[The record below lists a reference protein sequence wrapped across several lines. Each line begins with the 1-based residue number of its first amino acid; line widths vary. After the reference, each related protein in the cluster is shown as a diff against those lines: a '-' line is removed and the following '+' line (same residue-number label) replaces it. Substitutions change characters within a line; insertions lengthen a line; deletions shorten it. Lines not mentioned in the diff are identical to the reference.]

1 MFFESLIYKRKLI
14 NMNIK
19 KFDQFSNVTLPN
31 LPTNISGRKPGDN
44 VIIVTEHYKLPAIFQ
59 GKETYHLEESSPM
72 DDIYLL
78 IPGYIPVILEQK
90 EVMFLSLPINVIFG
104 GVSTVKAYSS
114 NAGKKVASYNVNI
127 IDIVNSPMLESKVET
142 MGQFNST
149 KCVKRFEDTLFEQ
162 DYILEAMDYS
172 LEGKKVKLM
181 SDLEDP
187 STKAPKAGDEGT
199 IKFVDNMGNIHVRW
213 DNGGVL
219 SLIPEEDD
227 FQILE

>member
-1 MFFESLIYKRKLI
+1 
-14 NMNIK
+14 MNIK

-44 VIIVTEHYKLPAIFQ
+44 VLIVTEHYKLPAIFQ

-90 EVMFLSLPINVIFG
+90 EVMFLSLPINAVFG
-104 GVSTVKAYSS
+104 SVSTVKAYSS
-114 NAGKKVASYNVNI
+114 NVGKKVASYNVNI
-127 IDIVNSPMLESKVET
+127 IDIVDSKVEVI
-142 MGQFNST
+142 GQFNST
-149 KCVKRFEDTLFEQ
+149 KCIRRFEDILFEQ
-162 DYILEAMDYS
+162 DYILESMDYS
-172 LEGKKVKLM
+172 LEGKRVKLM

-187 STKAPKAGDEGT
+187 SPKTPKAGDEGT
-199 IKFVDNMGNIHVRW
+199 IRFVDNMGNIHVNW
-213 DNGGVL
+213 DNVGVL